1 MKLYLE
7 VTQDELS
14 LPCAVG
20 RNAPELARMVGTTES
35 NVFSHITLWKAGKR
49 KYPRFIS
56 VDVPDDD

>member
-14 LPCAVG
+14 LPCSVCM
-20 RNAPELARMVGTTES
+20 NAQELARQTGLTVK
-35 NVFSHITLWKAGKR
+35 NVFSQITLWKAGKR

-56 VDVPDDD
+56 VEVPDND

>member
-14 LPCAVG
+14 LPCKVCANV
-20 RNAPELARMVGTTES
+20 PELARQTGLEIS
-35 NVFSHITLWKAGKR
+35 NVYSQITLGKIGKR

-56 VDVPDDD
+56 VEVPDDD

>member
-1 MKLYLE
+1 MTLYLE

-20 RNAPELARMVGTTES
+20 VNVHEIARITGTS
-35 NVFSHITLWKAGKR
+35 VDAVYSHIKRDKNGKS
-49 KYPRFIS
+49 KFPRFIS